1 MRSIVVLTLVAAV
14 TSTAHAQSFTRLV
27 SFGDSLSD
35 VGNVNGATFGISPG
49 SSYFNGRF
57 SNGNVWSE
65 RLSSQL
71 GLGATQT
78 PSRNTGGRNYAY
90 GGVRSG
96 SGNTSFFLFFSF
108 PNAGTQIEQFLGSNT
123 PASTDLY
130 TLWIGGNDFIDGQTD
145 VSIPANNVQSHLQRL
160 GQAGAKNVLVAN
172 LPPLGELPRYVGN
185 ATNRAAFNA
194 RSRAYN
200 AALDARLVAVRA
212 QYPSTTFRLLDAEA
226 FFDDVLASP
235 AAYGFTNVSQ
245 PALVGST
252 VVPNP
257 DSYAFYDDIH
267 PTRRAHS
274 LLGDRAFRTATARPG
289 DANLDTFVNFDDLLL
304 LASSYNLPTGQRWR
318 HGDFTGDGA
327 VTFDDLLQLAGN
339 YNAPPSAGFAYAQ
352 AIPEPTSM
360 VVCAAL
366 AGTLRRRRRRA
377 C

>member
-14 TSTAHAQSFTRLV
+14 TSTASAQSFTRLV

-49 SSYFNGRF
+49 SSYYQGRF

-65 RLSSQL
+65 RLSSRL

-78 PSRNTGGRNYAY
+78 PSRTSGGRNYAY

-96 SGNTSFFLFFSF
+96 SGNTNFFGLFNF
-108 PNAGTQIEQFLGSNT
+108 PNAGAQIDQFLSSNA
-123 PASTDLY
+123 PAATDLY

-185 ATNRAAFNA
+185 ATNRAAFDA
-194 RSRAYN
+194 LARAYN

-212 QYPSTTFRLLDAEA
+212 QYPATTFRLLDTEA
-226 FFDDVLASP
+226 FFDDVLAAP
-235 AAYGFTNVSQ
+235 AAFGFTNVTQ
-245 PALVGST
+245 PALSGST

-257 DSYAFYDDIH
+257 DSYAFFDDIH

-274 LLGDRAFRTATARPG
+274 LLGDRAFRTATARAG
-289 DANLDTFVNFDDLLL
+289 DANLDTFVNFDDLLV
-304 LASSYNLPTGQRWR
+304 LASAYNRTTGQRWR
-318 HGDFTGDGA
+318 NGDFTGDGA
-327 VTFDDLLQLAGN
+327 VNFDDLLRLASN
-339 YNAPPSAGFAYAQ
+339 YNVPPAAGFAFAQ

-360 VVCAAL
+360 AVCVAVV
-366 AGTLRRRRRRA
+366 GTLRRRRR
-377 C
+377 